1 MGFDPDYMA
10 IKRAS
15 DHQAATANDADSVI
29 LIAAKLGK
37 TRLIDNIAFN
47 LSA

>member
-1 MGFDPDYMA
+1 MGFDPDYVA
-10 IKRAS
+10 IKRSS
-15 DHQAATANDADSVI
+15 DLQAATANDTDLVI